1 MYDDLQSMLRC
12 IVWVKRGGLNTQS
25 REERQCALVRE
36 GGDGGGGERERRTC
50 NQCCVASHGQ
60 RMAGM
65 PPEVWRGG
73 MSTLRRVS
81 GSNESRA
88 AVRRAVVARLVAG
101 ETELRTAGRE
111 GEGLCSGRSRRRA
124 ARARA
129 HARAPNA
136 PPQSFKASSSLL
148 RPHKDDEGMVGSRVR
163 RELKLHF
170 WPIDA
175 QKFLVSLFSSTR
187 I

>member
-1 MYDDLQSMLRC
+1 MA
-12 IVWVKRGGLNTQS
+12 GG
-25 REERQCALVRE
+25 ER
-36 GGDGGGGERERRTC
+36 ERERRTC

-73 MSTLRRVS
+73 MSTLRRVR

-111 GEGLCSGRSRRRA
+111 GEGLCSGSSGRRA

-129 HARAPNA
+129 YARAHERSA
-136 PPQSFKASSSLL
+136 TILQSFKQPTAATQ
-148 RPHKDDEGMVGSRVR
+148 RRRGHGKIAVR
-163 RELKLHF
+163 RELKLNF
-170 WPIDA
+170 WPINA
-175 QKFLVSLFSSTR
+175 QSF
-187 I
+187 

>member
-1 MYDDLQSMLRC
+1 MLVEGNQREGERVRDRERETYLQSMLRC
-12 IVWVKRGGLNTQS
+12 ES
-25 REERQCALVRE
+25 RP
-36 GGDGGGGERERRTC
+36 
-50 NQCCVASHGQ
+50 Q
-60 RMAGM
+60 RMVGM

-129 HARAPNA
+129 HARVHERSATIL
-136 PPQSFKASSSLL
+136 QSFKQPTAATQ
-148 RPHKDDEGMVGSRVR
+148 RRRGMVGSARS
-163 RELKLHF
+163 
-170 WPIDA
+170 W
-175 QKFLVSLFSSTR
+175 T
-187 I
+187 